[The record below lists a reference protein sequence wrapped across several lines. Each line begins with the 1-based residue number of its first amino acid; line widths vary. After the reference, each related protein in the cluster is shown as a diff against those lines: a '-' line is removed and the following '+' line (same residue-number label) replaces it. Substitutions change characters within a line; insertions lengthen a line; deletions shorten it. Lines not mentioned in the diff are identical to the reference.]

1 MRDWIHITAERTN
14 GVNGGAY
21 RLSGGYVLR
30 DTWMSRLYIGYTKR
44 EAMRLFREQVRAAS
58 R

>member
-1 MRDWIHITAERTN
+1 MRDRIEVMVERTS

-21 RLSGGYVLR
+21 RLSGGYLR
-30 DTWMSRLYIGYTKR
+30 GEWITRLFMGYTKR
-44 EAMRLFREQVRAAS
+44 EALRLFREQVRAAS

>member
-1 MRDWIHITAERTN
+1 MRDRIEVMVERTS

-21 RLSGGYVLR
+21 RLSGGYLR
-30 DTWMSRLYIGYTKR
+30 GEWITRLFIGHTKR
-44 EAMRLFREQVRAAS
+44 EAMRLFREQIRAVS

>member
-1 MRDWIHITAERTN
+1 MRDRIELVIERTN

-21 RLSGGYVLR
+21 RVSGGYLR
-30 DTWMSRLYIGYTKR
+30 GEWITQLFIGYTKR
-44 EAMRLFREQVRAAS
+44 DAVRLFRERVRAAS

>member
-1 MRDWIHITAERTN
+1 MRDRIEVVVERTS
-14 GVNGGAY
+14 GMNGGAY
-21 RLSGGYVLR
+21 RLSGGYLR
-30 DTWMSRLYIGYTKR
+30 GEWITRLFMGYTKR